1 MADRKVVLQ
10 LCHSYGA
17 PFDDVARQWR
27 VLFDPSEYEIITVFL
42 TGDANDKVTEL
53 VGGEVIYLGYRS
65 KDLRGL
71 KRKQIRDLRQLHEKY
86 QFSLAVAHRY
96 KPIYIATHIQGLPV
110 YGVAHAYGVFEGFWR
125 KRYITRCQNRLTL
138 IGVSHAI
145 KNDIAKAL
153 PAYPKDK
160 LHTVHNH
167 IDTKKYQAG
176 QLEKPAARDVL
187 GLPQDAYI
195 VGNVGRLHPD
205 KDQKTLIAGFAQA
218 LPQLENGLLVIIG
231 AGRLENELKQ
241 QVKELGI
248 EQSVNFLGRVP
259 DAWQYFNAFDV
270 FALTS
275 NYEPFGMV
283 LLEAM
288 IAGVPVISTD
298 VGGAPEVVGD
308 CGVLIELGDIGSL
321 SRVLAAIYREKQSN
335 AMIERVIS
343 QFDDS
348 SVKMLFNDICLKSV
362 EGKKS

>member
-1 MADRKVVLQ
+1 MADKKVVLQ

-27 VLFDPSEYEIITVFL
+27 VLFDPSEYEVVTVFL
-42 TGDANDKVTEL
+42 TGEPSDKVSEL

-71 KRKQIRDLRQLHEKY
+71 KRKQIKDVQQLHAKY
-86 QFSLAVAHRY
+86 NFSLAVAHRY
-96 KPIYIATHIQGLPV
+96 KPIYIATHIKDLPV
-110 YGVAHAYGVFEGFWR
+110 FGVAHAYGVFEGFWR
-125 KRYITRCQNRLTL
+125 KRYVASCQQRLTL

-145 KNDIAKAL
+145 RGDIAKTL
-153 PAYPKDK
+153 PAYPEEK
-160 LHTVHNH
+160 LHAIHNH

-176 QLEKPAARDVL
+176 QLGKNAAREAL

-205 KDQKTLIAGFAQA
+205 KDQKTLIAGFAKA
-218 LPQLENGLLVIIG
+218 FPDLDNGLLVVVG
-231 AGRLENELKQ
+231 DGRLEDELKQ
-241 QVKELGI
+241 QAKELGV
-248 EQSVNFLGRVP
+248 EDAVNFLGRVP
-259 DAWQYFNAFDV
+259 DAWQYFKAFDV

-298 VGGAPEVVGD
+298 VGGAPEVVGEY
-308 CGVLIELGDIGSL
+308 GELIPLEGIGA
-321 SRVLAAIYREKQSN
+321 LAQALTLNLAVKEGGQMDTYINNNFSDRSAQDKFRNIMREYK
-335 AMIERVIS
+335 
-343 QFDDS
+343 
-348 SVKMLFNDICLKSV
+348 
-362 EGKKS
+362 

>member
-1 MADRKVVLQ
+1 MANKKSVLQ

-27 VLFDPSEYEIITVFL
+27 VLFDPAEYEVITVFL
-42 TGDANDKVTEL
+42 TGESNDKVSKL
-53 VGGEVIYLGYRS
+53 VGGKVVYLGYHS

-71 KRKQIRDLRQLHEKY
+71 KRKQIRDVKQLHAKY
-86 QFSLAVAHRY
+86 NFSLAIAQRY
-96 KPIYIATHIQGLPV
+96 KPIYIATHIKDLPV
-110 YGVAHAYGVFEGFWR
+110 FGVAHAYGVFEGFWR
-125 KRYITRCQNRLTL
+125 KRYVYRCQKHLTL

-145 KNDIAKAL
+145 KTDITKAL

-160 LHTVHNH
+160 LHTLHNH

-176 QLEKPAARDVL
+176 QLEKIAAREAL

-205 KDQKTLIAGFAQA
+205 KDQKTLIAGFAKA
-218 LPQLENGLLVIIG
+218 LPQLDNGLLAIVG

-241 QVKELGI
+241 QVKVLGI
-248 EQSVNFLGRVP
+248 EGAVNFLGRVP
-259 DAWQYFNAFDV
+259 EAWRYFKAFDV
-270 FALTS
+270 FVLTS

-298 VGGAPEVVGD
+298 VGGAPEVVGSSGKLFCLQD
-308 CGVLIELGDIGSL
+308 ESGLANIIKRKEHTVNADRAISVVEDQFSDLSASKVFSELMDASI
-321 SRVLAAIYREKQSN
+321 
-335 AMIERVIS
+335 
-343 QFDDS
+343 
-348 SVKMLFNDICLKSV
+348 
-362 EGKKS
+362 